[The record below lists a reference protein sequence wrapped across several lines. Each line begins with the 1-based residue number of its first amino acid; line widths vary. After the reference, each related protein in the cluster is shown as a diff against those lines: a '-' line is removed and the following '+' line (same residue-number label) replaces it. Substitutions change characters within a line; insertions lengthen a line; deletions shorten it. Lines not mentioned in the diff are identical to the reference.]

1 MLKVAKFGG
10 SSVRDAKAIKRCG
23 RIVTLDPDIK
33 IVVISAT
40 ANTSNELERIALLAT
55 QAKGWEQALEDLVT
69 RHRGLI
75 HDLDLEEGE
84 WFHSLENELWELGD
98 LFREEMKIDP
108 ARMDQF
114 YSIGERISSAIVA
127 HYFEH
132 SFLQRRVELIDA
144 RGLIHTDNCY
154 GAANPDRGMIADSAP
169 LHFRMSED
177 ALFVTQGFIG
187 ADGEGHTTTLG
198 REGSDYSA
206 TLIAEAM
213 NADAV
218 QIWTDVAG
226 LRVIDPKLVPA
237 APIIKEIDYACAAEM
252 ARHGAKILFSKTLD
266 PVVEKGIPVFIGSSL
281 NADAGGTWIKSGVF
295 SDGFVGIAVH
305 ERRDL
310 YKTTV
315 VGRFKSEL
323 LADFEQFIISR
334 KPLSTTMNLESEEF
348 NKLIKLLI
356 G

>member
-10 SSVRDAKAIKRCG
+10 SSVRDASAIKRCA

-40 ANTSNELERIALLAT
+40 MNTSNELERVALLAS

-98 LFREEMKIDP
+98 LFREEMKIDD

-114 YSIGERISSAIVA
+114 YSLGERLSSSIVA
-127 HYFEH
+127 HYFER
-132 SFLQRRVELIDA
+132 SFLQRKVELVDA

-154 GAANPDRGMIADSAP
+154 GRANPDREMIGDSAP
-169 LHFRMSED
+169 LHFRMSDD

-187 ADGEGHTTTLG
+187 ADGEGNTTTLG

-213 NADAV
+213 NADVV
-218 QIWTDVAG
+218 QIWTDVPG
-226 LRVIDPKLVPA
+226 LSIIDPKIVPG
-237 APIIKEIDYACAAEM
+237 APIIKEIDYSCASEM

-266 PVVEKGIPVFIGSSL
+266 PVIEKGIPVFVGSSL
-281 NADAGGTWIKSGVF
+281 DADAGGTWIKPGVF
-295 SDGFVGIAVH
+295 SDGFVGVAVH
-305 ERRDL
+305 EQRDV

-315 VGRFKSEL
+315 VGRFKPEFL
-323 LADFEQFIISR
+323 NDFDQFIISR
-334 KPLSTTMNLESEEF
+334 KPLSTTMNLDTDNF
-348 NKLIKLLI
+348 NKLVKLLI